1 MKLAGEG
8 GFKLDA
14 VRNGWTTVRSLEGG
28 MLGLRLLLSCESD
41 KDDGCD
47 FTDEARV
54 PFMAV
59 LHTPASAAAEEG
71 LVACWQSRRTA
82 RGRKGFHA
90 KLKALRDVVA
100 VPSGAAELEQVAW
113 GLAALDATARAAYN
127 VLLEG
132 ARKLSLDSALATV
145 SCASSSALATVSSRI
160 PRSSSISM

>member
-1 MKLAGEG
+1 MRNGAEWLIGGNERHKVAVNRVPDALKLSFTLPEAGYAEAAAAAAAKLAGEG

-14 VRNGWTTVRSLEGG
+14 VRNGWTTVRCRNGALGT
-28 MLGLRLLLSCESD
+28 LGLRLLLSCESD

-47 FTDEARV
+47 FTDEAHV

-90 KLKALRDVVA
+90 KLKALRDA
-100 VPSGAAELEQVAW
+100 VPVPPCAAELSPRQ
-113 GLAALDATARAAYN
+113 
-127 VLLEG
+127 G
-132 ARKLSLDSALATV
+132 A
-145 SCASSSALATVSSRI
+145 
-160 PRSSSISM
+160 